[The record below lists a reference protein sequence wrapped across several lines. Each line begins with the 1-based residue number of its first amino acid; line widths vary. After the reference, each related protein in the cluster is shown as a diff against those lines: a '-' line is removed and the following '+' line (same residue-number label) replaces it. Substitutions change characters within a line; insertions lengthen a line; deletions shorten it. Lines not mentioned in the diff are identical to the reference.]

1 VTELDTEKE
10 EKTMAKTKSN
20 FTLTNLL
27 NQRSMELAKAGAA
40 EEAKKAGQQGG
51 RQEAGE
57 NEIVM
62 VDIEDLVP
70 SKDNFYHVDADLKRS
85 IELVGVLQPL
95 LVNKPENGKYKVI
108 AGHRRR
114 LAVMELVNEGKES
127 FRFLPCVYKKEDV
140 MDRLAIIMANRFREK
155 TDWEKMTE
163 AVEAEELAKELKKE
177 YSMEGRTREILSEI
191 TGVAEA
197 QLGRYK
203 AIYNNLLPELMEEFK
218 NSKIVVSVAVELS
231 GMEEEMQR
239 KAADILQNGGTIS
252 LPDVKKMK
260 KQAEK
265 QKNIPG
271 QMELDTEDGQQDAPE
286 AAGEGENEAGEE
298 IHGETEEN
306 ATEGT
311 GEPQESICETCMH
324 NGECAGKKTHE
335 DGCMGYEQQQEYIDP
350 QPDTVASLCYS
361 CNNYETCHEKKSTVT
376 SCNAYVNRAEAQKT
390 DEQRYNEEQ
399 AELDRQTREKLR
411 EQRQEEKMSQL
422 PSDGETK
429 KHEIIMA
436 AGKCEEI
443 ESGKLTFLLLKKDGY
458 KEGEEITLAE
468 HEDGSATG
476 RKIYITV
483 QYIWQDWTGL
493 DDDYCIIG
501 FKVSEVL
508 KEAAKEAAGGAGQPV
523 LMPGA

>member
-1 VTELDTEKE
+1 
-10 EKTMAKTKSN
+10 
-20 FTLTNLL
+20 
-27 NQRSMELAKAGAA
+27 
-40 EEAKKAGQQGG
+40 
-51 RQEAGE
+51 
-57 NEIVM
+57 
-62 VDIEDLVP
+62 
-70 SKDNFYHVDADLKRS
+70 
-85 IELVGVLQPL
+85 
-95 LVNKPENGKYKVI
+95 
-108 AGHRRR
+108 
-114 LAVMELVNEGKES
+114 
-127 FRFLPCVYKKEDV
+127 
-140 MDRLAIIMANRFREK
+140 
-155 TDWEKMTE
+155 
-163 AVEAEELAKELKKE
+163 
-177 YSMEGRTREILSEI
+177 
-191 TGVAEA
+191 
-197 QLGRYK
+197 
-203 AIYNNLLPELMEEFK
+203 
-218 NSKIVVSVAVELS
+218 
-231 GMEEEMQR
+231 MQR
-239 KAADILQNGGTIS
+239 KAAYILMDGGTIS
-252 LPDVKKMK
+252 LPDVKEMK
-260 KQAEK
+260 KQAEE

-271 QMELDTEDGQQDAPE
+271 QMELDTEDGHQDAPE
-286 AAGEGENEAGEE
+286 AAGEGESEAGEK
-298 IHGETEEN
+298 IHGGTEEN

-335 DGCMGYEQQQEYIDP
+335 DGCMGYEQQEEYIDP
-350 QPDTVASLCYS
+350 QPDTVTSLCYS

-411 EQRQEEKMSQL
+411 EQRQEEKMSRL
-422 PSDGETK
+422 PSDGEAK
-429 KHEIIMA
+429 KHEIIIA
-436 AGKCEEI
+436 AGKYEEI
-443 ESGKLTFLLLKKDGY
+443 TSGKLTFLLLKKDGY

>member
-1 VTELDTEKE
+1 
-10 EKTMAKTKSN
+10 MAKSKFN
-20 FTLTNLL
+20 LTGLL
-27 NQRSMELAKAGAA
+27 NQRSMELAQAGAA
-40 EEAKKAGQQGG
+40 EETKEAGRQEG

-57 NEIVM
+57 NEVVM
-62 VDIEDLVP
+62 VDVEDLVP
-70 SKDNFYHVDADLKRS
+70 SKDNFYHVDSDLKRS

-114 LAVMELVNEGKES
+114 LAAMELVKEGKEK
-127 FRFLPCVYKKEDV
+127 FRFLPCVFKKEDV

-177 YSMEGRTREILSEI
+177 YSIEGRTREILSEI

-218 NSKIVVSVAVELS
+218 NSNIVVSVAVELS
-231 GMEEEMQR
+231 GMEEDMQR
-239 KAADILQNGGTIS
+239 KAADILQSGGTIS
-252 LPDVKKMK
+252 LPDAKEM
-260 KQAEK
+260 K
-265 QKNIPG
+265 QKAEQEKGIPG
-271 QMELDTEDGQQDAPE
+271 QMELDTENGQQDAPE
-286 AAGEGENEAGEE
+286 GAGEGENGAEEE
-298 IHGETEEN
+298 IHGEAEEN
-306 ATEGT
+306 ATEGA
-311 GEPQESICETCMH
+311 GEPQE
-324 NGECAGKKTHE
+324 
-335 DGCMGYEQQQEYIDP
+335 EYVDP
-350 QPDTVASLCYS
+350 QPDTVTSLCYS
-361 CNNYETCHEKKSTVT
+361 CNNYETCYEKKSTVT
-376 SCNAYVNRAEAQKT
+376 SCNAYIDRKEAQKT

-399 AELDRQTREKLR
+399 AELDKQTRQKLR
-411 EQRQEEKMSQL
+411 EQQQEEKMSQL
-422 PSDGETK
+422 PSDGEAK
-429 KHEIIMA
+429 KHEIITA

-458 KEGEEITLAE
+458 KEGEEITLVE

-476 RKIYITV
+476 RKICVTV

-501 FKVSEVL
+501 FKVAGVL
-508 KEAAKEAAGGAGQPV
+508 TEAAEEAAGGAEQPV

>member
-1 VTELDTEKE
+1 
-10 EKTMAKTKSN
+10 MAKSKFN
-20 FTLTNLL
+20 LTGLL
-27 NQRSMELAKAGAA
+27 NQRSMELAQEQAGAA
-40 EEAKKAGQQGG
+40 EETKEAG
-51 RQEAGE
+51 RQEGAAGSRE

-62 VDIEDLVP
+62 VDVEDLVP
-70 SKDNFYHVDADLKRS
+70 SKDNFYHVDGDLKRS

-95 LVNKPENGKYKVI
+95 LVNKPENGKYKVM

-114 LAVMELVNEGKES
+114 LAVMELVKEGKEK

-177 YSMEGRTREILSEI
+177 YSIEGRTREILSEI

-231 GMEEEMQR
+231 GMEEDMQR

-252 LPDVKKMK
+252 LPDVKEMK
-260 KQAEK
+260 RQAEEESG
-265 QKNIPG
+265 IPG
-271 QMELDTEDGQQDAPE
+271 QMELDTGNGKQDAPE
-286 AAGEGENEAGEE
+286 AAGEGENGAEEE
-298 IHGETEEN
+298 IHGEAEEN
-306 ATEGT
+306 ATEGA
-311 GEPQESICETCMH
+311 GEPQE
-324 NGECAGKKTHE
+324 
-335 DGCMGYEQQQEYIDP
+335 EYIDP
-350 QPDTVASLCYS
+350 QPDTVTSLCYS

-376 SCNAYVNRAEAQKT
+376 SCNVYVNRAEAQKT

-399 AELDRQTREKLR
+399 AEIDRQTREKLR
-411 EQRQEEKMSQL
+411 ERRQEEKMSQL
-422 PSDGETK
+422 PSDGEAK
-429 KHEIIMA
+429 KHEIITA
-436 AGKCEEI
+436 AGKCAEI

-458 KEGEEITLAE
+458 KEGEEIWLVE
-468 HEDGSATG
+468 HENGSATG
-476 RKIYITV
+476 RKICVTV
-483 QYIWQDWTGL
+483 KYIWQDWTGL
-493 DDDYCIIG
+493 DDGYCIIG
-501 FKVSEVL
+501 FKVTGVL
-508 KEAAKEAAGGAGQPV
+508 TGAAEEAAGGAEQPV

>member
-1 VTELDTEKE
+1 
-10 EKTMAKTKSN
+10 MAKFN
-20 FTLTNLL
+20 LTGLL
-27 NQRSMELAKAGAA
+27 NQRSMELTKAGAA
-40 EEAKKAGQQGG
+40 EEVKKDGQQGG
-51 RQEAGE
+51 WQEVGE

-114 LAVMELVNEGKES
+114 QAVMELVSEGKEN

-177 YSMEGRTREILSEI
+177 YSIEGRTREILSEI

-218 NSKIVVSVAVELS
+218 NGNIVISVAVELS
-231 GMEEEMQR
+231 GMEEDLQR
-239 KAADILQNGGTIS
+239 KAAGILESGGTIS

-260 KQAEK
+260 RQTEG
-265 QKNIPG
+265 QRSIPG
-271 QMELDTEDGQQDAPE
+271 QMELETEDGQQDAPE
-286 AAGEGENEAGEE
+286 AAGEGENEVEE
-298 IHGETEEN
+298 ETHGETEEN
-306 ATEGT
+306 ATEGA
-311 GEPQESICETCMH
+311 GEPQE
-324 NGECAGKKTHE
+324 
-335 DGCMGYEQQQEYIDP
+335 EYINP
-350 QPDTVASLCYS
+350 QPDTVTSLCYS

-376 SCNAYVNRAEAQKT
+376 SCNAYIDRKEAQKT

-411 EQRQEEKMSQL
+411 EQKKEEKMSQL
-422 PSDGETK
+422 PSDGEAK
-429 KHEIIMA
+429 KHEIITA

-443 ESGKLTFLLLKKDGY
+443 TSGKLTFLLLKKDGY
-458 KEGEEITLAE
+458 KEGEEITLVE
-468 HEDGSATG
+468 YEDGNATG
-476 RKIYITV
+476 KKICVTV

-501 FKVSEVL
+501 FKVAGVL
-508 KEAAKEAAGGAGQPV
+508 TEAAEEAAGGAEQPV
-523 LMPGA
+523 LLPGA

>member
-1 VTELDTEKE
+1 
-10 EKTMAKTKSN
+10 MAKTKSN

-40 EEAKKAGQQGG
+40 EEAKKAGKQGG

-177 YSMEGRTREILSEI
+177 YSIEGRTREVLSEI

-203 AIYNNLLPELMEEFK
+203 AIYNNLLPELMEKFK
-218 NSKIVVSVAVELS
+218 NGNIVVSVAVELS
-231 GMEEEMQR
+231 GMEEDMQR

-252 LPDVKKMK
+252 LPDAKEMK
-260 KQAEK
+260 RQAEE
-265 QKNIPG
+265 QKGIPG
-271 QMELDTEDGQQDAPE
+271 QMELETEDGQQDAPE
-286 AAGEGENEAGEE
+286 AAGEGENEAEE
-298 IHGETEEN
+298 ETHGETEEN
-306 ATEGT
+306 TTEGA
-311 GEPQESICETCMH
+311 GEPQE
-324 NGECAGKKTHE
+324 
-335 DGCMGYEQQQEYIDP
+335 EYIDP
-350 QPDTVASLCYS
+350 QPDTVTSLCYS

-376 SCNAYVNRAEAQKT
+376 SCNAYIDRKEAQKT

-411 EQRQEEKMSQL
+411 EQKQEEKMSQL
-422 PSDGETK
+422 PSDGEAK
-429 KHEIIMA
+429 KHEIITA

-443 ESGKLTFLLLKKDGY
+443 TSGKLTFLLLKKDGY
-458 KEGEEITLAE
+458 KEGEEITLVE

-476 RKIYITV
+476 KKICVIV

-501 FKVSEVL
+501 FKVAGVL
-508 KEAAKEAAGGAGQPV
+508 TEAAEEAAGGAEQPV
-523 LMPGA
+523 LLPGA

>member
-1 VTELDTEKE
+1 
-10 EKTMAKTKSN
+10 MAKEKFN
-20 FTLTNLL
+20 LKGLL

-40 EEAKKAGQQGG
+40 AGTEEAGQQGG
-51 RQEAGE
+51 QQEAGK
-57 NEIVM
+57 NEVVM
-62 VDIEDLVP
+62 VDVEDLVP
-70 SKDNFYHVDADLKRS
+70 SKDNFYHVDSDLKRS

-114 LAVMELVNEGKES
+114 LAAMELVKEGKES

-177 YSMEGRTREILSEI
+177 YSIEGRTREILSEI

-203 AIYNNLLPELMEEFK
+203 AIYNNLLPQLMEEFRAG
-218 NSKIVVSVAVELS
+218 NIVISVAVELS
-231 GMEEEMQR
+231 GMEEDMQR
-239 KAADILQNGGTIS
+239 KAAYILMDGGTIS
-252 LPDVKKMK
+252 LPDVKEMK
-260 KQAEK
+260 KRAEEEK
-265 QKNIPG
+265 GVPG
-271 QMELDTEDGQQDAPE
+271 QMELETEDGQQDAPE
-286 AAGEGENEAGEE
+286 DAGEGENEAGEE

-306 ATEGT
+306 ATEGA
-311 GEPQESICETCMH
+311 GEPQE
-324 NGECAGKKTHE
+324 
-335 DGCMGYEQQQEYIDP
+335 EYIDP
-350 QPDTVASLCYS
+350 QPDTVTSLCYS

-376 SCNAYVNRAEAQKT
+376 SCNAYIDRREAQKT

-422 PSDGETK
+422 PSDGEAK
-429 KHEIIMA
+429 KHEIITA
-436 AGKCEEI
+436 AGKYAEI

-458 KEGEEITLAE
+458 KEGEEVTLVE

-476 RKIYITV
+476 RKICVTV

-501 FKVSEVL
+501 FKVAEVL
-508 KEAAKEAAGGAGQPV
+508 KEAAGGAEQPV

>member
-1 VTELDTEKE
+1 
-10 EKTMAKTKSN
+10 MAKSKFN
-20 FTLTNLL
+20 LTGLL
-27 NQRSMELAKAGAA
+27 NQRSMELAQAGAA
-40 EEAKKAGQQGG
+40 EETKEAGRQEG

-57 NEIVM
+57 NEVVM
-62 VDIEDLVP
+62 VDVEDLVP
-70 SKDNFYHVDADLKRS
+70 SKDNFYHVDSDLKRS

-114 LAVMELVNEGKES
+114 LAAMELVKEGKEK
-127 FRFLPCVYKKEDV
+127 FRFLPCVFKKEDV

-177 YSMEGRTREILSEI
+177 YSIEGRTREILSEI

-218 NSKIVVSVAVELS
+218 NSNIVVSVAVELS
-231 GMEEEMQR
+231 GMEEDMQR
-239 KAADILQNGGTIS
+239 KAADILQSGGTIS
-252 LPDVKKMK
+252 LPDAKEMK
-260 KQAEK
+260 QQAEQEKGIPGQMELDDILQSGGTISLPDAKEMK
-265 QKNIPG
+265 QQAEQEKGIPG
-271 QMELDTEDGQQDAPE
+271 QMELDTENGQQDAPE
-286 AAGEGENEAGEE
+286 GAGEGENGAEEE
-298 IHGETEEN
+298 IHGEAEEN
-306 ATEGT
+306 ATEGA
-311 GEPQESICETCMH
+311 GEPQE
-324 NGECAGKKTHE
+324 
-335 DGCMGYEQQQEYIDP
+335 EYVDP
-350 QPDTVASLCYS
+350 QPDTVTSLCYS

-376 SCNAYVNRAEAQKT
+376 SCNAYIDRKEAQKT

-399 AELDRQTREKLR
+399 AELDKQTRQKLR
-411 EQRQEEKMSQL
+411 EQQEEKMSQL
-422 PSDGETK
+422 PSDGEAK
-429 KHEIIMA
+429 KHEIITA

-458 KEGEEITLAE
+458 KEGEEITLVE

-476 RKIYITV
+476 RKICVTV

-501 FKVSEVL
+501 FKVAGVL
-508 KEAAKEAAGGAGQPV
+508 TEAAEEAAGGAEQPV

>member
-1 VTELDTEKE
+1 
-10 EKTMAKTKSN
+10 MAKTKSN

-177 YSMEGRTREILSEI
+177 YGIEGRTRELLSEI

-203 AIYNNLLPELMEEFK
+203 AIYNNLLPQLMEEFRAG
-218 NSKIVVSVAVELS
+218 NIVISVAVELS
-231 GMEEEMQR
+231 GMEEDMQR
-239 KAADILQNGGTIS
+239 KAAHILMNGGTIS
-252 LPDVKKMK
+252 LPDVKEMK
-260 KQAEK
+260 RQAEE
-265 QKNIPG
+265 QRSIPG
-271 QMELDTEDGQQDAPE
+271 QMEIETEDGQQDAPE
-286 AAGEGENEAGEE
+286 AAGEGENEAEE
-298 IHGETEEN
+298 ETHGETEEN
-306 ATEGT
+306 ATEG
-311 GEPQESICETCMH
+311 
-324 NGECAGKKTHE
+324 AG
-335 DGCMGYEQQQEYIDP
+335 EQQEEYVDP
-350 QPDTVASLCYS
+350 QPDTVTSLCYS

-376 SCNAYVNRAEAQKT
+376 SCNAYIDRKEAQKT
-390 DEQRYNEEQ
+390 DEQWYNEEQ

-411 EQRQEEKMSQL
+411 EQQQEEKMSQL
-422 PSDGETK
+422 PSDREAK
-429 KHEIIMA
+429 KHEIITA

-443 ESGKLTFLLLKKDGY
+443 TSGKLTFLLLKKDGY
-458 KEGEEITLAE
+458 KEGEEIWLVE

-476 RKIYITV
+476 KKICAIV

-501 FKVSEVL
+501 FKVAGVL
-508 KEAAKEAAGGAGQPV
+508 TEAAEEAAGGAEQPV
-523 LMPGA
+523 LLPGA

>member
-1 VTELDTEKE
+1 
-10 EKTMAKTKSN
+10 MAKSKFN
-20 FTLTNLL
+20 LTGLL
-27 NQRSMELAKAGAA
+27 NQRSMELAQAGVA
-40 EEAKKAGQQGG
+40 EETKEAGRQEG
-51 RQEAGE
+51 RQEAGK
-57 NEIVM
+57 NEVVM
-62 VDIEDLVP
+62 VNVEDLVP
-70 SKDNFYHVDADLKRS
+70 SKDNFYHVDSDLKRS

-95 LVNKPENGKYKVI
+95 LVNKPENGKYKI
-108 AGHRRR
+108 MAGHRRR
-114 LAVMELVNEGKES
+114 LAAMELVKEGKEK
-127 FRFLPCVYKKEDV
+127 FRFLPCVFKKEDV

-177 YSMEGRTREILSEI
+177 YSIEGRTREILSEI

-239 KAADILQNGGTIS
+239 KAANILQNGGTIS
-252 LPDVKKMK
+252 LPDVKEIKR
-260 KQAEK
+260 QAEEEK
-265 QKNIPG
+265 GIPG
-271 QMELDTEDGQQDAPE
+271 QMEFETENGQQDAPE
-286 AAGEGENEAGEE
+286 
-298 IHGETEEN
+298 
-306 ATEGT
+306 
-311 GEPQESICETCMH
+311 
-324 NGECAGKKTHE
+324 
-335 DGCMGYEQQQEYIDP
+335 
-350 QPDTVASLCYS
+350 DTSLCYS

-376 SCNAYVNRAEAQKT
+376 SCNAYIDRKEAQKT

-422 PSDGETK
+422 PSDGEAK
-429 KHEIIMA
+429 KHEIITA
-436 AGKCEEI
+436 AGKCDEI

-458 KEGEEITLAE
+458 KEGEEITLVE

-476 RKIYITV
+476 RKICATV

-501 FKVSEVL
+501 FKVTEVL
-508 KEAAKEAAGGAGQPV
+508 KEAAGGAGQPV
-523 LMPGA
+523 LMPGV

>member
-1 VTELDTEKE
+1 
-10 EKTMAKTKSN
+10 MAKSKFN
-20 FTLTNLL
+20 LTGLL
-27 NQRSMELAKAGAA
+27 NQRSMELAQEQAGAA
-40 EEAKKAGQQGG
+40 EETKEAGRQEG
-51 RQEAGE
+51 RQEAGK
-57 NEIVM
+57 NEVVM
-62 VDIEDLVP
+62 VDVEDLVP
-70 SKDNFYHVDADLKRS
+70 SKDNFYHVDGDLKRS

-114 LAVMELVNEGKES
+114 LAAMELVKEGKEK
-127 FRFLPCVYKKEDV
+127 FRFLPCVFKKEDV

-177 YSMEGRTREILSEI
+177 YSIEGRTREILSEI

-218 NSKIVVSVAVELS
+218 NSNIVVSVAVELS
-231 GMEEEMQR
+231 GMEEDMQR
-239 KAADILQNGGTIS
+239 KAADILQSGGTIS
-252 LPDVKKMK
+252 LPDAKEM
-260 KQAEK
+260 K
-265 QKNIPG
+265 QKAEQEKGIPG
-271 QMELDTEDGQQDAPE
+271 QMELDTENGQQDAPE
-286 AAGEGENEAGEE
+286 GAGEGENGAEEE
-298 IHGETEEN
+298 IHGEAEEN
-306 ATEGT
+306 ATEGA
-311 GEPQESICETCMH
+311 GEPQE
-324 NGECAGKKTHE
+324 
-335 DGCMGYEQQQEYIDP
+335 EYVDP
-350 QPDTVASLCYS
+350 QPDTVTSLCYS

-376 SCNAYVNRAEAQKT
+376 SCNAYIDRKEAQKT

-399 AELDRQTREKLR
+399 AELDKQTRQKLR
-411 EQRQEEKMSQL
+411 EQQQEEKMSQL
-422 PSDGETK
+422 PSDGEAK
-429 KHEIIMA
+429 KHEIITA

-458 KEGEEITLAE
+458 KEGEEITLVE

-476 RKIYITV
+476 RKICVTV

-501 FKVSEVL
+501 FKVAGVL
-508 KEAAKEAAGGAGQPV
+508 TEAAEEAAGGAEQPV

>member
-1 VTELDTEKE
+1 
-10 EKTMAKTKSN
+10 MAKAKEKFN
-20 FTLTNLL
+20 LTGLL

-40 EEAKKAGQQGG
+40 EGENQKAGRQEG

-114 LAVMELVNEGKES
+114 LAVMELVKEGKES
-127 FRFLPCVYKKEDV
+127 FRFLPCVFKKEDV

-177 YSMEGRTREILSEI
+177 YSIEGRTRELLSEI

-218 NSKIVVSVAVELS
+218 KSNIVVSVAVELS
-231 GMEEEMQR
+231 GMEEDMQR
-239 KAADILQNGGTIS
+239 KAADILQSGGTIS
-252 LPDVKKMK
+252 LPDVKEMK
-260 KQAEK
+260 KRAEEEK
-265 QKNIPG
+265 GIPG
-271 QMELDTEDGQQDAPE
+271 QMELELETENGQQDAPE
-286 AAGEGENEAGEE
+286 DAGEGENGAEEE
-298 IHGETEEN
+298 IHGEAEEN
-306 ATEGT
+306 ATEGA
-311 GEPQESICETCMH
+311 GEPQE
-324 NGECAGKKTHE
+324 
-335 DGCMGYEQQQEYIDP
+335 EYVDP
-350 QPDTVASLCYS
+350 QPDTVTSLCYS

-376 SCNAYVNRAEAQKT
+376 SCNAYIDRREAQKT

-399 AELDRQTREKLR
+399 AEIDRQTREKLR

-422 PSDGETK
+422 PSDRKAK
-429 KHEIIMA
+429 KHEIVIA
-436 AGKCEEI
+436 AGKYEEI
-443 ESGKLTFLLLKKDGY
+443 TSGKLTFLLLKKDGY
-458 KEGEEITLAE
+458 KEGENIWLVE

-476 RKIYITV
+476 RKICVTV

-501 FKVSEVL
+501 FKVAEVL
-508 KEAAKEAAGGAGQPV
+508 AEAAQEAAGGAEQPV
-523 LMPGA
+523 LLPGA

>member
-1 VTELDTEKE
+1 
-10 EKTMAKTKSN
+10 MAKSKSKFN
-20 FTLTNLL
+20 LTGLL
-27 NQRSMELAKAGAA
+27 NQRSMELAQAGAA
-40 EEAKKAGQQGG
+40 EEEKEAGRQEG

-70 SKDNFYHVDADLKRS
+70 SKDNFYHVDSDLKRS

-95 LVNKPENGKYKVI
+95 LVNKPENGKYKVM

-114 LAVMELVNEGKES
+114 LAAMELVKEGKEK

-177 YSMEGRTREILSEI
+177 YSIEGRTREILSEI

-218 NSKIVVSVAVELS
+218 NSNIVVSVAVELS
-231 GMEEEMQR
+231 GMEEDMQR
-239 KAADILQNGGTIS
+239 KAADILQSGGTIS
-252 LPDVKKMK
+252 LPDVKEMK
-260 KQAEK
+260 RQAEEESG
-265 QKNIPG
+265 IPG

-286 AAGEGENEAGEE
+286 AAGEDENEAGEE
-298 IHGETEEN
+298 IYREDEEN
-306 ATEGT
+306 ATEGA
-311 GEPQESICETCMH
+311 GEPQE
-324 NGECAGKKTHE
+324 
-335 DGCMGYEQQQEYIDP
+335 EYVDP
-350 QPDTVASLCYS
+350 QPDTVTSLCYS
-361 CNNYETCHEKKSTVT
+361 CNNYETCHEKKSTVA
-376 SCNAYVNRAEAQKT
+376 SCNAYIDRKEAQKT

-411 EQRQEEKMSQL
+411 EQWQEEKMSQL
-422 PSDGETK
+422 PSDGEAK
-429 KHEIIMA
+429 KHEIITA

-443 ESGKLTFLLLKKDGY
+443 TSGKLTFLLLKKDGY
-458 KEGEEITLAE
+458 KEGEEIMLVE

-476 RKIYITV
+476 RKICVIV

-501 FKVSEVL
+501 FKVAGVL
-508 KEAAKEAAGGAGQPV
+508 TEAAEEAAGGAEQPV

>member
-1 VTELDTEKE
+1 
-10 EKTMAKTKSN
+10 MAKSKFN
-20 FTLTNLL
+20 LTGLL
-27 NQRSMELAKAGAA
+27 NQRSMELAQEQAGAA
-40 EEAKKAGQQGG
+40 EETKEAGRQEG
-51 RQEAGE
+51 RQEAGK
-57 NEIVM
+57 NEVVM
-62 VDIEDLVP
+62 VDVEDLVP
-70 SKDNFYHVDADLKRS
+70 SKDNFYHVDGDLKRS

-114 LAVMELVNEGKES
+114 LAAMELVQEGKES

-155 TDWEKMTE
+155 TDWERMTE
-163 AVEAEELAKELKKE
+163 AVQAEELAKELKKE
-177 YSMEGRTREILSEI
+177 YSIEGRTREILSEI

-218 NSKIVVSVAVELS
+218 NSNIVVSVAVELS
-231 GMEEEMQR
+231 GMEEDMQR

-252 LPDVKKMK
+252 LPDVKEMK
-260 KQAEK
+260 RQAEEESG
-265 QKNIPG
+265 IPG
-271 QMELDTEDGQQDAPE
+271 QMELDTGNGQQDAPE
-286 AAGEGENEAGEE
+286 AAGEGENGAEEE
-298 IHGETEEN
+298 IHGEAEEN
-306 ATEGT
+306 ATEGA
-311 GEPQESICETCMH
+311 GEPQE
-324 NGECAGKKTHE
+324 
-335 DGCMGYEQQQEYIDP
+335 EYVDP
-350 QPDTVASLCYS
+350 QPDTVTSLCYS

-422 PSDGETK
+422 PSDGEAK
-429 KHEIIMA
+429 KHEIITA
-436 AGKCEEI
+436 AGKCAEI
-443 ESGKLTFLLLKKDGY
+443 ESGKLTFLLLKKDGF
-458 KEGEEITLAE
+458 KEGEEIWLVE

-476 RKIYITV
+476 RKICVIV
-483 QYIWQDWTGL
+483 RYIWQDWTGL

-501 FKVSEVL
+501 FKVAGIL
-508 KEAAKEAAGGAGQPV
+508 TEAAEEAAGGAGQPV

>member
-1 VTELDTEKE
+1 
-10 EKTMAKTKSN
+10 MAKTKSN

-27 NQRSMELAKAGAA
+27 NQRSMELAKEGAA
-40 EEAKKAGQQGG
+40 EETKKAGQQGG

-57 NEIVM
+57 NELVM
-62 VDIEDLVP
+62 VDIEELVP

-85 IELVGVLQPL
+85 IEIVGILQPL
-95 LVNKPENGKYKVI
+95 LVNRPENGKYKII

-114 LAVMELVNEGKES
+114 LAVMELVKEGKER
-127 FRFLPCVYKKEDV
+127 FRFLPCVFKKEDV
-140 MDRLAIIMANRFREK
+140 LDRLAIIMANRFREK

-177 YSMEGRTREILSEI
+177 YGIEGRTRELLSEI

-203 AIYNNLLPELMEEFK
+203 AIYNNLLPQLMEEFRAG
-218 NSKIVVSVAVELS
+218 NIVISVAVELS
-231 GMEEEMQR
+231 GMEEDMQR
-239 KAADILQNGGTIS
+239 KAAYILMNGGTIS
-252 LPDVKKMK
+252 LPDVKEMK
-260 KQAEK
+260 KQAEE
-265 QKNIPG
+265 QRSIPG
-271 QMELDTEDGQQDAPE
+271 QMELETEDGQQDAPE
-286 AAGEGENEAGEE
+286 AAGEGENEAEE
-298 IHGETEEN
+298 EIQIHGETEEN
-306 ATEGT
+306 ATEGA
-311 GEPQESICETCMH
+311 GEPQE
-324 NGECAGKKTHE
+324 
-335 DGCMGYEQQQEYIDP
+335 EYVGP
-350 QPDTVASLCYS
+350 QPDTVTSLCYS

-376 SCNAYVNRAEAQKT
+376 SCNAYIDRKEAQKT

-411 EQRQEEKMSQL
+411 EQQEEKMSQL
-422 PSDGETK
+422 PSDREAK
-429 KHEIIMA
+429 KHEIITA

-443 ESGKLTFLLLKKDGY
+443 ISGKLTFLLLKKDGY
-458 KEGEEITLAE
+458 KEGEEITLVE

-476 RKIYITV
+476 RKICVIV

-501 FKVSEVL
+501 FKVAKVL
-508 KEAAKEAAGGAGQPV
+508 METAEEAASGAEQPV

>member
-1 VTELDTEKE
+1 
-10 EKTMAKTKSN
+10 MAKFN
-20 FTLTNLL
+20 LTELL
-27 NQRSMELAKAGAA
+27 NQRSMEQAGAA
-40 EEAKKAGQQGG
+40 EGTKEAG
-51 RQEAGE
+51 RQEGKRE
-57 NEIVM
+57 TGKDEIVM

-95 LVNKPENGKYKVI
+95 LVNKPENGKYRVI

-177 YSMEGRTREILSEI
+177 YSIEGRTREVLSEI

-203 AIYNNLLPELMEEFK
+203 AIYNNLLPELMEKFK
-218 NSKIVVSVAVELS
+218 NGSIVVSVAVELS
-231 GMEEEMQR
+231 GMEEDMQR
-239 KAADILQNGGTIS
+239 KAADILESGGTIS
-252 LPDVKKMK
+252 LPDVKEMK
-260 KQAEK
+260 KQAEEAK
-265 QKNIPG
+265 GIPG
-271 QMELDTEDGQQDAPE
+271 QMELETEDGQQDAPE

-298 IHGETEEN
+298 IHEETEEN
-306 ATEGT
+306 AAEGA
-311 GEPQESICETCMH
+311 GEPQE
-324 NGECAGKKTHE
+324 
-335 DGCMGYEQQQEYIDP
+335 EYIDP
-350 QPDTVASLCYS
+350 QPDTVTSLCYS

-376 SCNAYVNRAEAQKT
+376 SCNAYVDRGEAQKT

-422 PSDGETK
+422 PSDGEAK
-429 KHEIIMA
+429 KREIITA
-436 AGKCEEI
+436 AGKCGEI
-443 ESGKLTFLLLKKDGY
+443 ISGKLTFLLLKKDGY
-458 KEGEEITLAE
+458 KEGEEIWLVE

-476 RKIYITV
+476 RKICVIV

-501 FKVSEVL
+501 FKVAGVL
-508 KEAAKEAAGGAGQPV
+508 TGAAEEAAGGAEQPV
-523 LMPGA
+523 LLPGA

>member
-1 VTELDTEKE
+1 
-10 EKTMAKTKSN
+10 MAKTKSN

-177 YSMEGRTREILSEI
+177 YGIEGRTRELLSEI

-203 AIYNNLLPELMEEFK
+203 AIYNNLLPQLMEEFRAG
-218 NSKIVVSVAVELS
+218 NIVISVAVELS
-231 GMEEEMQR
+231 GMEEDMQR
-239 KAADILQNGGTIS
+239 KAAYILMNGGTIS
-252 LPDVKKMK
+252 LPDVKEMK
-260 KQAEK
+260 RQAEE
-265 QKNIPG
+265 QRSIPE
-271 QMELDTEDGQQDAPE
+271 QMELETEDGQQDEPE
-286 AAGEGENEAGEE
+286 ATGEDENEAEEE

-306 ATEGT
+306 ATEGA
-311 GEPQESICETCMH
+311 GEPQE
-324 NGECAGKKTHE
+324 
-335 DGCMGYEQQQEYIDP
+335 EYVDP
-350 QPDTVASLCYS
+350 QPDTVTSLCYS

-376 SCNAYVNRAEAQKT
+376 SCNAYIDRKEAQKT

-411 EQRQEEKMSQL
+411 EQQQEEKMSQL
-422 PSDGETK
+422 PSDREAK
-429 KHEIIMA
+429 KHEIITA

-443 ESGKLTFLLLKKDGY
+443 TSGKLTFLLLKKDGY
-458 KEGEEITLAE
+458 KEGEEITLVE

-476 RKIYITV
+476 KKICVIV

-501 FKVSEVL
+501 FKVAGVLTEV
-508 KEAAKEAAGGAGQPV
+508 AKEAAGGAEQPV
-523 LMPGA
+523 LLPGA

>member
-1 VTELDTEKE
+1 
-10 EKTMAKTKSN
+10 MAKSKFN
-20 FTLTNLL
+20 LTGLL
-27 NQRSMELAKAGAA
+27 NQRSMELAQEQAGAA
-40 EEAKKAGQQGG
+40 EETKEAGRQEG
-51 RQEAGE
+51 RQEAGK
-57 NEIVM
+57 NEVVM
-62 VDIEDLVP
+62 VDVEDLVP
-70 SKDNFYHVDADLKRS
+70 SKDNFYHVDGDLKRS

-114 LAVMELVNEGKES
+114 LAVMALVQEGKES
-127 FRFLPCVYKKEDV
+127 FRFLPCVFKKEDV

-177 YSMEGRTREILSEI
+177 YGIEGRTRELLSEI

-218 NSKIVVSVAVELS
+218 NSNIVVSVAVELS
-231 GMEEEMQR
+231 GMKEDMQR
-239 KAADILQNGGTIS
+239 EAADILKNGGTIS
-252 LPDVKKMK
+252 LPDAKEMK
-260 KQAEK
+260 RQAEEEK
-265 QKNIPG
+265 GIPG
-271 QMELDTEDGQQDAPE
+271 QMELATAAGQQDAPE
-286 AAGEGENEAGEE
+286 AAGEGENGAEEE
-298 IHGETEEN
+298 IHGEAEEN
-306 ATEGT
+306 ATEGA
-311 GEPQESICETCMH
+311 GEPQDSLCETCIH
-324 NGECAGKKTHE
+324 NGECAGKKTH
-335 DGCMGYEQQQEYIDP
+335 DNGCMGYEQQEEYIDP
-350 QPDTVASLCYS
+350 QPDTVTSLCYS

-422 PSDGETK
+422 PSDGEAK
-429 KHEIIMA
+429 KHEIITA

-443 ESGKLTFLLLKKDGY
+443 ISGKLTFLLLKKDGY
-458 KEGEEITLAE
+458 KEGEEITLVE
-468 HEDGSATG
+468 YEDGSATG
-476 RKIYITV
+476 KKICVIV

-501 FKVSEVL
+501 FKVAGVL
-508 KEAAKEAAGGAGQPV
+508 TEAAEEAAGGAEQPV
-523 LMPGA
+523 LLPGA

>member
-1 VTELDTEKE
+1 
-10 EKTMAKTKSN
+10 MAKTKSN

-40 EEAKKAGQQGG
+40 EEAKKAGKQGG

-177 YSMEGRTREILSEI
+177 YGIEGRTRELLSEI

-203 AIYNNLLPELMEEFK
+203 AIYNNLLPELMEKFK
-218 NSKIVVSVAVELS
+218 NGNIVVSVAVELS
-231 GMEEEMQR
+231 GMEEDMQR

-252 LPDVKKMK
+252 LPDAKEMK
-260 KQAEK
+260 RQAEE
-265 QKNIPG
+265 QKGIPG
-271 QMELDTEDGQQDAPE
+271 QMELETEDGQQDAPE
-286 AAGEGENEAGEE
+286 AAGEGENEAEE
-298 IHGETEEN
+298 ETHGETEEN
-306 ATEGT
+306 TTEGA
-311 GEPQESICETCMH
+311 GEPQE
-324 NGECAGKKTHE
+324 
-335 DGCMGYEQQQEYIDP
+335 EYIDP
-350 QPDTVASLCYS
+350 QPDTVTSLCYS

-376 SCNAYVNRAEAQKT
+376 SCNAYIDRKEAQKT

-411 EQRQEEKMSQL
+411 EQKQEEKMSQL
-422 PSDGETK
+422 PSDGEAK
-429 KHEIIMA
+429 KHEIITA

-443 ESGKLTFLLLKKDGY
+443 TSGKLTFLLLKKDGY
-458 KEGEEITLAE
+458 KEGEEITLVE

-476 RKIYITV
+476 KKICVIV

-501 FKVSEVL
+501 FKVAGVL
-508 KEAAKEAAGGAGQPV
+508 TEAAEEAAGGAEQPV
-523 LMPGA
+523 LLPGA